1 MKQRGWLGGVAF
13 YQRKW
18 CLFQSEEWES
28 KKKKIIKKR
37 GVSDANGY
45 CRKEGQRGK

>member
-1 MKQRGWLGGVAF
+1 MVLPFIRENGVCF
-13 YQRKW
+13 RVKNGKV
-18 CLFQSEEWES
+18 